1 MKTKEIRLKDSKVD
15 WTFYVINYVFL
26 AYCAL
31 VIVLPLLNVVAQ
43 SLSSPRA
50 VIAGWVKLL
59 PVEFSTMAYQ
69 EVFKSKYLIDGY
81 KNSILYTVVGT
92 SINIIFTVM
101 AAYPLSRPDFIGRGL
116 ITKIFVFTM
125 IFTAPL
131 IPTYLNIRNLKM
143 LDTIWAV
150 TVPGAISV
158 YNMIIARTFFQT
170 TIPDEMIKA
179 AELDGA
185 SDLQILFLLVLPLSK
200 AVLAVLVLF
209 YAVGHWNSYFEA
221 MIYLNSHTKF
231 PLQLALR
238 DILASVTAIENMINI
253 TADQSLRL
261 ATVEV
266 MKYAIIIFGSLPVI
280 CLYPFVQKYFV
291 TGVMIGSLKG

>member
-1 MKTKEIRLKDSKVD
+1 VKNAGMRLKDSRID
-15 WTFYVINYVFL
+15 WTFYVLNYFFLVF
-26 AYCAL
+26 CAL
-31 VIVLPLLNVVAQ
+31 LVALPLINVVAQ
-43 SLSSPRA
+43 SLSSPGA
-50 VIAGWVKLL
+50 VIAGRVKFW
-59 PVEFSTMAYQ
+59 PVEFSTMAYR
-69 EVFKSKYLIDGY
+69 EVFKSTLLIGGY
-81 KNSILYTVVGT
+81 KNSFVYTLAGT
-92 SINIIFTVM
+92 CINIVMTVM
-101 AAYPLSRPDFIGRGL
+101 AAYPLSRPDFVGRGV
-116 ITKIFVFTM
+116 ITKFFIFTM
-125 IFTAPL
+125 IFAAPL
-131 IPTYLNIRNLKM
+131 IPTYLNIRGLGM

-200 AVLAVLVLF
+200 AVLAVRVLF
-209 YAVGHWNSYFEA
+209 YAVGHWNAYFDA
-221 MIYLNSHTKF
+221 MIYFSSQRKF

-238 DILASVTAIENMINI
+238 DILGNVSAIENMLNA
-253 TADQSLRL
+253 TAEQSMRL
-261 ATVEV
+261 AAVEV

-291 TGVMIGSLKG
+291 KGVMIGSLKG